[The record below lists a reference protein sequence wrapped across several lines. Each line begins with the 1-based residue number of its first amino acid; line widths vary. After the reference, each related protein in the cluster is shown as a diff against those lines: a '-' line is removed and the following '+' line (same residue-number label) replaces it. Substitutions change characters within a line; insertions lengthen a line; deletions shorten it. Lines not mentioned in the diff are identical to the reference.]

1 MTRSICLFNSN
12 QAWGGGEHWFLT
24 HALHLADRGWRV
36 CAVTHESSELG
47 DRLLEHPHIPVLRV
61 PIGNLSFLS
70 PWTLARLVVFFR
82 RHAVRSVILA
92 LPSDLK
98 AGGLAARLAGVPD
111 IVFRRGLALPTRDTA
126 LNRFLFGCVMTKL
139 LCNSEHTRDMVL
151 STNAELVPRERIF
164 VVYNGLDLSHFDA
177 LPAEPLLPRQG
188 REVVV
193 GCAGRLTEQKGHVYL
208 IEAVSILCQR
218 GLKVRVLLAGTGALE
233 RELRAHVQRLGLE
246 EHFRFL
252 GFVRE
257 MKRFYASVDI
267 FALPSL
273 WEGFGY
279 VLAEA
284 MSMRL
289 PVVAFATSNVP
300 EVVVQE
306 ETGLLVPARGV
317 VALADALER
326 LVRDQELRTRLGQAG
341 RRRVESQFS
350 LAKTIE
356 ELEKVLSR

>member
-24 HALHLADRGWRV
+24 HALHLAGRGWRV

-47 DRLLEHPHIPVLRV
+47 ERLSRHPHIPLLRL

-70 PWTLARLVVFFR
+70 PWTLARLTAFFR
-82 RHAVRSVILA
+82 RHTVRSVILA

-98 AGGLAARLAGVPD
+98 AGGIAARLAGVPD
-111 IVFRRGLALPTRDTA
+111 IIFRRGLALATRDTL
-126 LNRFLFGCVMTKL
+126 LNRFLFRRVMTKL

-151 STNAELVPRERIF
+151 SANPNLIPRERTF
-164 VVYNGLDLSHFDA
+164 VVHNGLDLPLFDD

-188 REVVV
+188 QEMVI

-208 IEAVSILCQR
+208 IEAMAILRQR
-218 GLKVRVLLAGTGALE
+218 GIHARVLLAGTGALE
-233 RELRAHVQRLGLE
+233 GELRAHVQRLGLE
-246 EHFRFL
+246 AHFHFL
-252 GFVRE
+252 GFVDE
-257 MKRFYASVDI
+257 MKRFYAAVDI

-279 VLAEA
+279 VLTEA

-289 PVVAFATSNVP
+289 PVVAFATSNIP
-300 EVVVQE
+300 EVVVHE
-306 ETGLLVPARGV
+306 ETGLLVPVRDV
-317 VALADALER
+317 EALADSLER
-326 LVRDQELRTRLGQAG
+326 LVRDQDLRTRLGHAG
-341 RRRVESQFS
+341 RRRVETHFT
-350 LAKTIE
+350 LAKTMQ
-356 ELEKVLSR
+356 ELEVVLSR